1 MPIKTILICDKP
13 GCDNQ
18 LELEGPYNIA
28 KNEMKEEGW
37 KNKQIDGEWKIICNQ
52 HK

>member
-13 GCDNQ
+13 GRENQ
-18 LELEGPYNIA
+18 LGLIGPYHVA
-28 KNEMKEEGW
+28 KDEMKEECW